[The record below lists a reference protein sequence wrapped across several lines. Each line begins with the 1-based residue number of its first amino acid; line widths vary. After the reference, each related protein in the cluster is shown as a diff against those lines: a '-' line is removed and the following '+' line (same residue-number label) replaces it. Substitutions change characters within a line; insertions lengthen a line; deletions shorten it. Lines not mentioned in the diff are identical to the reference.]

1 MAIPHSMVI
10 MASGIEI
17 GTIMLLL
24 TRRRASMLVVMGV
37 RVLVYESNNYI
48 VSIKSTCSTS
58 LKSTLIRTSG
68 DIMVLRAFS
77 MLSRLIMAVVV
88 EMQSVFGLV

>member
-1 MAIPHSMVI
+1 
-10 MASGIEI
+10 
-17 GTIMLLL
+17 
-24 TRRRASMLVVMGV
+24 MLVVMGV